1 MLYIARVRPEIAPP
15 IVPAILFTTIQWVF
29 RLNVDDR
36 ISTYRVVCRD
46 EEGKSINVKEKLTMK
61 NVAKFR
67 NDQLKPN
74 TKYHVK
80 VVAVYKDGF
89 EAESDGHSFTTLG
102 TVTNIYI
109 F

>member
-1 MLYIARVRPEIAPP
+1 MKPVVIKP

-29 RLNVDDR
+29 HLNVDDR
-36 ISTYRVVCRD
+36 ISTFRVVCRD

-67 NDQLKPN
+67 NDLLEPK
-74 TKYHVK
+74 TAYHVK

-89 EAESDGHSFTTLG
+89 EAESDEHSFTTLG
-102 TVTNIYI
+102 II
-109 F
+109 L